1 MVEPVSL
8 TVTATAIATLI
19 FSKAFE
25 EGGKKLGEAVFKK
38 IGQLVNL
45 VTGKFKAE
53 GVEGM
58 LTRAKADPN
67 QKNRTK
73 FESELLDQMENDREF
88 ADKLKALIEELKSD
102 EQVKQIFFKD
112 VEVTGQAEIGN
123 VEQTATREGSVI
135 QEAVTGVKV
144 GGNLKIGNVKQQ
156 S

>member
-1 MVEPVSL
+1 
-8 TVTATAIATLI
+8 
-19 FSKAFE
+19 
-25 EGGKKLGEAVFKK
+25 
-38 IGQLVNL
+38 
-45 VTGKFKAE
+45 
-53 GVEGM
+53 
-58 LTRAKADPN
+58 
-67 QKNRTK
+67 
-73 FESELLDQMENDREF
+73 MENDREF